1 MQLEMYSQL
10 KKQKRV
16 TEEQGI
22 ATGEA
27 APPLGE
33 QFLMEFYWSDSL
45 ISRKIWF
52 TILII
57 G

>member
-1 MQLEMYSQL
+1 MYSQL